1 MFKTFERQSPVDT
14 VLQILWAEPKVARQA
29 GCASGTCQERHT
41 RLALWRTMI
50 RRVHATNRAGW
61 DEYIPLWQALK
72 LQARYNS
79 PLFTS
84 HGIGHSM
91 RSAYYMDVLLPTGAS
106 YRNAALWTALLHDVG
121 YSEYGLCQN
130 PATCDEMKQRLMPL
144 VGGDSTA
151 KGLSP
156 ENFRAKKF
164 LHAALGANMVR
175 RILRTSPR
183 LFLQP
188 DRIVRAIQDHNA
200 DTHSKTRYD
209 PEHDGSLM
217 TIANYCVQR
226 AYVPAVFEKR
236 PLLTLVRLADNLD
249 MVRARLT
256 PEQRSCALLCYQKWL
271 RDTPGPDESAKLAE
285 WRRLCGLY
293 PDIGNETVANLLFEK
308 STPGEFK
315 YTYSSWILHGLDIIE
330 CNWDEPRLEIEVVPY
345 ETQVVTLR
353 FENNAEVGLYQLKR
367 LYGALESIF
376 AKGKTMA
383 NCTWVTLRGKRSLLV
398 NTFRPNYIIDSDI
411 GDDVDDAY
419 AVSIAL
425 DLHARRQINIR
436 YIIASG
442 HGHSEQRARLFHK
455 LCVAKNVLDIP
466 IVRGMTTS
474 TSKSKAHYMAV
485 GDGAAHFPTLQEKM
499 DEIRRSVQHGTTVLC
514 IGPLDNIRQLNLPSE
529 KVNVVL
535 MGGCFEHVFD
545 GTAGHI
551 AEYNV
556 KHGIPAWRWALEK
569 YKNALVVPLDTAG
582 RGRVPWGTFTTTDTP
597 IAHLLREMSNAWYAD
612 HLASHSGKLPPILMD
627 GEGCDI
633 HLDSGTNSNI
643 QFDSVA
649 LFLSLQLDQCVLNHG
664 RVVVDAQGKTSM
676 AQRGSHRV
684 AVDWKEGGLA
694 AFQKWFRTHIGY

>member
-29 GCASGTCQERHT
+29 GCASGSCQERHT

-50 RRVHATNRAGW
+50 RRVHATNHAGW

-130 PATCDEMKQRLMPL
+130 PATCDEMKKRLMPL
-144 VGGDSTA
+144 VDGDLAA
-151 KGLSP
+151 KGLHP
-156 ENFRAKKF
+156 NNFRAKKF

-183 LFLQP
+183 LFLDP
-188 DRIVRAIQDHNA
+188 GRIVQAIRDHNA
-200 DTHSKTRYD
+200 DTHSKSQYD
-209 PEHDGSLM
+209 PERDGSLM

-226 AYVPAVFEKR
+226 AYIPAVFEER
-236 PLLTLVRLADNLD
+236 PLLALVRLADNLD

-271 RDTPGPDESAKLAE
+271 RDTPDPDESAKLTE
-285 WRRLCGLY
+285 WHRLCGLY
-293 PDIGNETVANLLFEK
+293 PDIGNETVVNLLFEK

-376 AKGKTMA
+376 AKGQSLAK
-383 NCTWVTLRGKRSLLV
+383 CTRVTL
-398 NTFRPNYIIDSDI
+398 
-411 GDDVDDAY
+411 
-419 AVSIAL
+419 
-425 DLHARRQINIR
+425 
-436 YIIASG
+436 
-442 HGHSEQRARLFHK
+442 
-455 LCVAKNVLDIP
+455 
-466 IVRGMTTS
+466 
-474 TSKSKAHYMAV
+474 
-485 GDGAAHFPTLQEKM
+485 
-499 DEIRRSVQHGTTVLC
+499 
-514 IGPLDNIRQLNLPSE
+514 
-529 KVNVVL
+529 
-535 MGGCFEHVFD
+535 
-545 GTAGHI
+545 
-551 AEYNV
+551 
-556 KHGIPAWRWALEK
+556 
-569 YKNALVVPLDTAG
+569 
-582 RGRVPWGTFTTTDTP
+582 
-597 IAHLLREMSNAWYAD
+597 
-612 HLASHSGKLPPILMD
+612 D
-627 GEGCDI
+627 GERKRLSDM
-633 HLDSGTNSNI
+633 
-643 QFDSVA
+643 FDHNYS
-649 LFLSLQLDQCVLNHG
+649 
-664 RVVVDAQGKTSM
+664 
-676 AQRGSHRV
+676 
-684 AVDWKEGGLA
+684 
-694 AFQKWFRTHIGY
+694 I